1 MRAATTLIALALT
14 LGACA
19 PSGDRNSAPGVTP
32 AAPPAAVANAAHA
45 AHIPTQ
51 EQLDRFMAEGRDPAL
66 RKIAAVDYYLHYRL
80 MQATRIEEALGGEQ
94 QAMAALQSLGNA
106 YERLAREFEVEV
118 PKMHKTAAFTG
129 EGMTSGF
136 TGLGL
141 GSFVGLLT
149 GGMTSGMVSG
159 MSDQE
164 LAAMNSKGPWKF
176 EGKDSKA
183 QVNIGN
189 DGSVSQAMEFDVN
202 TEDMNGKVK
211 MKTRMT
217 ACPDPSGKLEVEVDV
232 DSQMTV
238 KGKDGMGGS
247 VHSTFKYERYLDDNA
262 ELIQTADGTASSN
275 HIRMAG
281 IENFDRQYVDLTIG
295 YERGGERIFQHHDE
309 GGFSILRP
317 EEVQRTMKV
326 LESIELLQSLIGEGM
341 LRGFMGE
348 PPFASGRCIDLRV
361 TSTPAKRAGLD
372 PATPFQIEA
381 KPRVKADG
389 SPAQGTVKATLSGGS
404 KLTLDGIPIR
414 ADSTHAYVGPEE
426 KEQVASISFES
437 RSKRG
442 VGKAELTFDTKN
454 RKRAYSITGGADEF
468 HGTGEACDLEELFVV
483 TGSGVTVRFVPASA
497 ESGRYSYSGN
507 MSGFAVW
514 GNGTYTVNYQ
524 GDVAVSISAT
534 GPGSVKT
541 PKGTFSRT
549 GSETYSLTPLGDK
562 TCVPP
567 TEPN

>member
-1 MRAATTLIALALT
+1 MRAAIALLAFALT

-19 PSGDRNSAPGVTP
+19 PSGDQAPSP
-32 AAPPAAVANAAHA
+32 AAAPAPAVNAPRA
-45 AHIPTQ
+45 AHIPTD
-51 EQLDRFMAEGRDPAL
+51 EQVKRFLAEGRDPAL

-80 MQATRIEEALGGEQ
+80 MQATGIEKELGGEQ
-94 QAMAALQSLGNA
+94 PAIEELKALGDG
-106 YERLAREFEVEV
+106 YERLAREFEVEA
-118 PKMHKTAAFTG
+118 PKMHKTAGFTG

-141 GSFVGLLT
+141 GGFVGLLT
-149 GGMTSGMVSG
+149 GGMTSAVVSS
-159 MSDQE
+159 MSDQD

-176 EGKDSKA
+176 DGKDSKA
-183 QVNIGN
+183 EVKIGE
-189 DGSVSQAMEFDVN
+189 DRSVSQAMEFDVN
-202 TEDMNGKVK
+202 TDSMNGKVK

-217 ACPDPSGKLEVEVDV
+217 ACPDASGKLEVEIDV

-238 KGKDGMGGS
+238 KGKDGVGGS
-247 VHSTFKYERYLDDNA
+247 VHSTYKYERYLNDNA

-275 HIRMAG
+275 RIRMAG
-281 IENFDRQYVDLTIG
+281 IENFERQYVDLTLG
-295 YERGGERIFQHHDE
+295 YERGGERIFEHHDE
-309 GGFSILRP
+309 GGFSIFRP
-317 EEVQRTMKV
+317 EEVERTRKL
-326 LESIELLQSLIGEGM
+326 LESIELMQSLIGEAM

-348 PPFASGRCIDLRV
+348 PPFASGRCIDLKV
-361 TSTPAKRAGLD
+361 TSTPAKRTGLD

-404 KLTLDGIPIR
+404 KLTLDGIPIK

-426 KEQVASISFES
+426 KEQVASIAFES

-483 TGSGVTVRFVPASA
+483 EGSGVTVRFVPASA
-497 ESGRYSYSGN
+497 ESGRYSYSGS

-524 GDVAVSISAT
+524 GETAVSISAT

-541 PKGTFSRT
+541 PKGTYTRN
-549 GSETYSLTPLGDK
+549 GSETYSLTPMGDK